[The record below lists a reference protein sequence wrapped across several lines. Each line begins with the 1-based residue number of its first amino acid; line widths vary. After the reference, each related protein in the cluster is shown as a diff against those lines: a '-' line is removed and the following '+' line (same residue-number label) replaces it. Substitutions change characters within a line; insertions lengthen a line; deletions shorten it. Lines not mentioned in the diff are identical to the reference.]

1 MLTHYQRI
9 ITLAK
14 QTPSRFVARSLS
26 VTVVHIAWD
35 NLHFTLSNKGFAELL
50 EFLRGEACENTA
62 SCFDTA
68 LIRECPR
75 GCLWLGKTGVIL
87 PSEELEAFTDM
98 LLEAGKTLT
107 LLPVYQANLPKVV
120 N

>member
-1 MLTHYQRI
+1 MLLLSHYV
-9 ITLAK
+9 TLAK
-14 QTPSRFVARSLS
+14 HTSSRFVVQSLS
-26 VTVVHIAWD
+26 VTVVHVAWD

-50 EFLRGEACENTA
+50 EFLRGEAYEKAT

-68 LIRECPR
+68 MIRECPR

-87 PSEELEAFTDM
+87 PSEELEAFTNM
-98 LLEAGKTLT
+98 MLEAGKTLT
-107 LLPVYQANLPKVV
+107 LLPVYSLSQTKVV